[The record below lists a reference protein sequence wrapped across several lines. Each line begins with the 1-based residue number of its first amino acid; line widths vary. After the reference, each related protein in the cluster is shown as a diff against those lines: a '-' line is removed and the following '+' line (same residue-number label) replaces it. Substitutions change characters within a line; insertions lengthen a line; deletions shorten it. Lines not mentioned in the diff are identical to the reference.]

1 MARSHA
7 RIGTS
12 IWTEPTFRA
21 LPRDPQ
27 RAYILAT
34 SQGDLSRCGV
44 IPFRIR
50 RLAKFA
56 ADDSP
61 TKLRA
66 AYRRLEKTRHVV
78 IDEDA
83 EELLVRTYVRHDGL
97 LAQPQVV
104 AAMVGDVALIDSPV
118 IRLAFLQELHR
129 IWHLDD
135 LPEAERKGLRLAM
148 GEHENDRYVDKLGP
162 ALAPALRAAWEAGSL
177 APCAPGSALP
187 CTAPFAKALARAHAP
202 SPTPAPTPAPTPEP
216 SPQAA
221 AQPAPRGGTTDD
233 LLHEHVAA
241 LRGPVAPATSRSFE
255 HTIRTALDSGRTAD
269 VIRAGCAEW
278 RRRPGAKPGLL
289 PLLIDDAAQ
298 SGHGEDPLSHPDA
311 QAFLRARGAS
321 Q

>member
-12 IWTEPTFRA
+12 IWNEPTFRA
-21 LPRDPQ
+21 LHRDAQ
-27 RAYILAT
+27 RAYFLAT

-44 IPFRIR
+44 IPFRLK

-56 ADDSP
+56 DDDTP
-61 TKLRA
+61 AKLRTA
-66 AYRRLEKTRHVV
+66 FRRLEKTRHVV
-78 IDEDA
+78 LDEDA

-104 AAMVGDVALIDSPV
+104 AAMVGDVSLIDSPS

-135 LPEAERKGLRLAM
+135 LPDAERKGLRLAM
-148 GEHENDRYVDKLGP
+148 GEHETDRYIDKLGP
-162 ALAPALRAAWEAGSL
+162 ALSPALQAAWESGSL
-177 APCAPGSALP
+177 APCAPGSTPP

-202 SPTPAPTPAPTPEP
+202 SPSPAPTPSPSPVP

-221 AQPAPRGGTTDD
+221 AQPAPHGGPAEQ
-233 LLHEHVAA
+233 LLQEH
-241 LRGPVAPATSRSFE
+241 
-255 HTIRTALDSGRTAD
+255 RTAKPSIRPITLGLLGNHIHDALTDGIDPD
-269 VIRAGCAEW
+269 VIRAALAEW

-289 PLLIDDAAQ
+289 PHLIADAA
-298 SGHGEDPLSHPDA
+298 STGHDDPLTDPDVAAWVAEQEAA
-311 QAFLRARGAS
+311 QR
-321 Q
+321 